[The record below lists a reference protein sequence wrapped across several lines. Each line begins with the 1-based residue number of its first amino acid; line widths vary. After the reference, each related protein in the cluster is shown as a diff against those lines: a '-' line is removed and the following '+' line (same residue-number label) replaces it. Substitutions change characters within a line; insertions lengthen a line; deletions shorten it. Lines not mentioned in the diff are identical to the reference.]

1 MNVKNYFDDDEKDD
15 DQPTKCVRLKN
26 LNESDYSGKRFNGW
40 LIISAV
46 DKEKNIY
53 KVVCSCGK
61 EFVRNIYHIVS
72 YKVNQCKFCY
82 RKKTFFNLM

>member
-40 LIISAV
+40 LIVSAV
-46 DKEKNIY
+46 DKEKNVY
-53 KVVCSCGK
+53 KVVLS
-61 EFVRNIYHIVS
+61 
-72 YKVNQCKFCY
+72 
-82 RKKTFFNLM
+82 